1 LDIDPPLDGWA
12 LSAAEATWFANFQL
26 YGTYKQGHWRLP
38 SKSTSKY
45 NGKAAVRLKKG
56 LIVKQ
61 KITEDSDNKG
71 FNWQTFDLISDA
83 DNKAYDH
90 AEFISFD
97 NHYCPEVCELC
108 KAGDLELIN
117 GRCHGKCSFDGKCGS
132 VGTDCSGCSHLKYAK
147 APVPYILEQDD
158 VGKYCDGS
166 GVDSKVD
173 SRKECELKANSKQA
187 FFYSY
192 AESFGPQGE
201 KRFHCMHSNVC
212 IPQKRIQK
220 NNGIPWKIYYR
231 PTTYRQVESHK
242 KCVRTEAGG
251 KNKLHFL
258 LTDITPKQ
266 STRTFEN
273 CKQLAMDYGF
283 QFFMF
288 KKNLIY
294 PGGPGKC
301 EIAKWQDCL
310 QQAQYENWMIYGRG
324 FPRVEEESA
333 LASSAEE
340 PKVIDITETLKRE
353 LTPSLE
359 KSPSLEESV
368 ATLEMTE
375 PKFSMIQ
382 VFAVIG
388 VIFISYSAY
397 KRCNKSDYVD
407 VPGAV
412 EPAEI

>member
-1 LDIDPPLDGWA
+1 
-12 LSAAEATWFANFQL
+12 
-26 YGTYKQGHWRLP
+26 
-38 SKSTSKY
+38 
-45 NGKAAVRLKKG
+45 
-56 LIVKQ
+56 LI
-61 KITEDSDNKG
+61 
-71 FNWQTFDLISDA
+71 
-83 DNKAYDH
+83 
-90 AEFISFD
+90 
-97 NHYCPEVCELC
+97 
-108 KAGDLELIN
+108 
-117 GRCHGKCSFDGKCGS
+117 
-132 VGTDCSGCSHLKYAK
+132 
-147 APVPYILEQDD
+147 
-158 VGKYCDGS
+158 
-166 GVDSKVD
+166 
-173 SRKECELKANSKQA
+173 ANSKQA

-192 AESFGPQGE
+192 AESFGAGGE

-212 IPQKRIQK
+212 IPEKRIQK
-220 NNGIPWKIYYR
+220 NNEIQWKIYYR
-231 PTTYRQVESHK
+231 PTTYRQVEWHK
-242 KCVRTEAGG
+242 KCVRKEASD
-251 KNKLHFL
+251 KSILYHILSNS
-258 LTDITPKQ
+258 TPKQ
-266 STRTFEN
+266 STTTFEN

-359 KSPSLEESV
+359 ESPGLEES
-368 ATLEMTE
+368 TLEMTE

-407 VPGAV
+407 VPSAV

>member
-1 LDIDPPLDGWA
+1 MRRVLAHRERRD
-12 LSAAEATWFANFQL
+12 
-26 YGTYKQGHWRLP
+26 
-38 SKSTSKY
+38 
-45 NGKAAVRLKKG
+45 
-56 LIVKQ
+56 
-61 KITEDSDNKG
+61 
-71 FNWQTFDLISDA
+71 
-83 DNKAYDH
+83 
-90 AEFISFD
+90 FI
-97 NHYCPEVCELC
+97 
-108 KAGDLELIN
+108 
-117 GRCHGKCSFDGKCGS
+117 
-132 VGTDCSGCSHLKYAK
+132 
-147 APVPYILEQDD
+147 
-158 VGKYCDGS
+158 
-166 GVDSKVD
+166 
-173 SRKECELKANSKQA
+173 
-187 FFYSY
+187 
-192 AESFGPQGE
+192 
-201 KRFHCMHSNVC
+201 VC
-212 IPQKRIQK
+212 IQMCAFRKNESKRTTAFRGKFTIDQRRTDRW
-220 NNGIPWKIYYR
+220 NGIR
-231 PTTYRQVESHK
+231 S
-242 KCVRTEAGG
+242 VRTEAGG
-251 KNKLHFL
+251 KNKLYFL
-258 LTDITPKQ
+258 LSDITPKE
-266 STRTFEN
+266 STTTFEN

-294 PGGPGKC
+294 PGGPGRC

-310 QQAQYENWMIYGRG
+310 QQVQSENWMIYGRG

-375 PKFSMIQ
+375 PKLSMIQ